1 MRRTILTGSAILIGL
16 LLIPGCALFHL
27 AGGMAQNAE
36 YQKLVEVLA
45 EYGELENRTVAVV
58 VNSDLATLY
67 EHPQLSR
74 QIAVGL
80 SVRLQKYV
88 PGIRVVNPDAVLA
101 WQFNTTQWNAMP
113 YGDIPIAL
121 GVERV
126 VFVDLFE
133 YRLHPR
139 GNSLMMEGVC
149 AASIGIIER
158 GYIDPDSFTMVM
170 DVTTTFPKLSNMT
183 RDEISAQQVEF
194 VLLSLFIRDSAW
206 LFHSHVEPK
215 YPGKFQGSIPE
226 KKS

>member
-1 MRRTILTGSAILIGL
+1 MRRKILTGSAILIGL
-16 LLIPGCALFHL
+16 LVVPGCALVHL

-45 EYGELENRTVAVV
+45 QYGDLENRTVAVV

-74 QIAVGL
+74 KIAGGL
-80 SVRLQKYV
+80 SLRLQKYV
-88 PGIRVVNPDAVLA
+88 PGIRVVNPDAVLS

-126 VFVDLFE
+126 VYVDLYE

-149 AASIGIIER
+149 AASLGIIER
-158 GYIDPDSFTMVM
+158 AYIDPDNFSQVM
-170 DVTTTFPKLSNMT
+170 DVTTTFPKLSNVT
-183 RDEISAQQVEF
+183 RDEISEQQVEF
-194 VLLSLFIRDSAW
+194 GLLSLFIRDSAW
-206 LFHSHVEPK
+206 LFHQHVEPK
-215 YPGKFQGSIPE
+215 YPDKYQGSIPE
-226 KKS
+226 QTS